1 MTWREVILLVV
12 VGSSICGALTP
23 STYLTV
29 ADTTRLKTVF
39 NSALP
44 FSDLTTSYY
53 AILGY
58 SLLGEKVPAAEDPCK
73 FINSKID
80 SKSLESLFFATSAS
94 KLLGS
99 CKISSVSNLQ
109 QVLESVLKEE
119 SSMHDIYHAVLSLKN
134 LGANFDPAKVA
145 KILTSAL
152 KKDDSVMNLGLAF
165 HVASKLQGDVTP
177 FFERIEDAIV
187 QADEVDG
194 KYLQFEGG
202 LGITS
207 TTISGVYYLADAV
220 NKTPAVTSEQAV
232 KFTNYFLSRKF
243 VQTVKGA
250 AQLLDILRIL
260 ATNRFHIP
268 VAITIASNSALSEQ
282 NPSVQ
287 VRITNVLGASLGPLS
302 VTAESATRLGD
313 DAVVMSKKI
322 FQSVKGS
329 DVLYSLN
336 FLESVDVTSG
346 ALRGFYKISIKA
358 IPTKADP
365 RLVGNTGARID
376 VKVMTEVV
384 VENAEI
390 GTIDRDQATSAK
402 SLKVQYPKQTETKL
416 EADYHQKILMKFT
429 LKDKNAK
436 STMVAHQAFVQFVSK
451 EKKEEIIFVAE
462 PDSSDVYRFDLD
474 IYSKAKEFD
483 YASGLYE
490 VSLIIGDAVIINPF
504 VWKVGE
510 ISLTFPV
517 NPNPPKPVE
526 DPFVPKPEIR
536 HLFREQEKR
545 PSSIVSNTFTG
556 LVVVPLLIMFIM
568 WFKLGANLSN
578 FPFSLSAILFHIGLG
593 AIFVLFGLFWLK
605 LNMFTTL
612 KYLSGIGTV
621 TFLSGHSLLNRLAT
635 MRK

>member
-39 NSALP
+39 NNALP

-58 SLLGEKVPAAEDPCK
+58 SLLGEKITAAEDPCK

-80 SKSLESLFFATSAS
+80 SKSLESLFFGTSAS
-94 KLLGS
+94 KLLGN
-99 CKISSVSNLQ
+99 CKINSVSNLQ
-109 QVLESVLKEE
+109 QVLESALKEE
-119 SSMHDIYHAVLSLKN
+119 SSMHDIYYAVLSLKN
-134 LGANFDPAKVA
+134 MGVNFDSAKVA

-165 HVASKLQGDVTP
+165 HVASKLKGDVTS

-207 TTISGVYYLADAV
+207 TTISGMYHLAEAV

-260 ATNRFHIP
+260 ATNKFHIP

-287 VRITNVLGASLGPLS
+287 VRITNVLGASLGPLTV
-302 VTAESATRLGD
+302 VTESATRLGD
-313 DAVVMSKKI
+313 DAVVMSKKT
-322 FQSVKGS
+322 FQPVKGS

-336 FLESVDVTSG
+336 FLESVDFTSS

-402 SLKVQYPKQTETKL
+402 SVKVQYPKQTETKL

-436 STMVAHQAFVQFVSK
+436 STMVAHQAFVQFISK
-451 EKKEEIIFVAE
+451 EKEEIIFVAE
-462 PDSSDVYRFDLD
+462 PDSSDIYRFDLD

-483 YASGLYE
+483 YASGVYE
-490 VSLIIGDAVIINPF
+490 VSLIVGDAVIMNPF

-517 NPNPPKPVE
+517 NPNPPKTAE
-526 DPFVPKPEIR
+526 NPFIPKPEIR

-612 KYLSGIGTV
+612 KYLSIIGTV
-621 TFLSGHSLLNRLAT
+621 TFLSGHNLLNRLAT

>member
-39 NSALP
+39 NNALP

-58 SLLGEKVPAAEDPCK
+58 SLLGEKITAAEDPCK

-80 SKSLESLFFATSAS
+80 SKSLESLFFGTSAS
-94 KLLGS
+94 KLLGN
-99 CKISSVSNLQ
+99 CKISSVNNLQ
-109 QVLESVLKEE
+109 QVLESALKEE
-119 SSMHDIYHAVLSLKN
+119 SSMHDIYYAVLSLKN
-134 LGANFDPAKVA
+134 LGVNFDSAKVA

-165 HVASKLQGDVTP
+165 HVASKLKGDVTS

-207 TTISGVYYLADAV
+207 TTISGMYHLAEAV

-260 ATNRFHIP
+260 AINKFHIP

-302 VTAESATRLGD
+302 VVTESATRLGD
-313 DAVVMSKKI
+313 DAVVMSKKT
-322 FQSVKGS
+322 FQPVKGS

-336 FLESVDVTSG
+336 FLESVDFTSS

-402 SLKVQYPKQTETKL
+402 SVKVQYPKQTETKL

-436 STMVAHQAFVQFVSK
+436 STMVAHQAFVQFISK
-451 EKKEEIIFVAE
+451 EKEEIIFVAE
-462 PDSSDVYRFDLD
+462 PDSSDIYRFDLD

-490 VSLIIGDAVIINPF
+490 VSLVVGDAVIMNPF

-517 NPNPPKPVE
+517 NPNPPKTVE
-526 DPFVPKPEIR
+526 NPFIPKPEIR

-578 FPFSLSAILFHIGLG
+578 FPFSVSAILFHTGLG

-612 KYLSGIGTV
+612 KYLSIIGTV
-621 TFLSGHSLLNRLAT
+621 TFLSGHNLLNRLAT